1 MTHDTN
7 RPALPWWR
15 VPMVWL
21 VVGGPAL
28 VVAASIATLVVAVRG
43 GDTPLRQ
50 TATAPSAETMTPAT
64 QARNHAAAPR
74 R

>member
-1 MTHDTN
+1 MNHDMLK
-7 RPALPWWR
+7 PVLPWWR

-21 VVGGPAL
+21 VIAGPAL
-28 VVAASIATLVVAVRG
+28 VVVASIATLVVAVHGR
-43 GDTPLRQ
+43 DVPVHDV
-50 TATAPSAETMTPAT
+50 AAPRAETMTPAT

>member
-1 MTHDTN
+1 MNHDMLK
-7 RPALPWWR
+7 PVLPWWR

-21 VVGGPAL
+21 VIAGPAL
-28 VVAASIATLVVAVRG
+28 VVAASIATLVIALRG
-43 GDTPLRQ
+43 GDTPVRE
-50 TATAPSAETMTPAT
+50 TAAPQAETMTPAT